1 MSKLNRKTTAISIS
15 HLMPNIIQ
23 GAHLGVLSS
32 RMVTQSQFLI
42 LLSVHARGAC
52 AMNTLSDHMKV
63 SSPTMSG
70 MVNRLVKAQYLKRV
84 PNKVDRRQIMIELT
98 PKGQKFL
105 NEFKAIITKRWED
118 VLKVLSD
125 EEVLAFHHIIV
136 KLNESLKLRE

>member
-1 MSKLNRKTTAISIS
+1 MSRLNRTTTAVAIS

-52 AMNTLSDHMKV
+52 AMSVLAEHMKV
-63 SSPTMSG
+63 RLPTMSG
-70 MVNRLVKAQYLKRV
+70 MVDRMVKAQYLRRV
-84 PNKVDRRQIMIELT
+84 YNDKDRRQVMIELT

-105 NEFKAIITKRWED
+105 NEFKGIITKRWED
-118 VLKVLSD
+118 VLKVLTD
-125 EEVLAFHHIIV
+125 REVMEFHHIVV